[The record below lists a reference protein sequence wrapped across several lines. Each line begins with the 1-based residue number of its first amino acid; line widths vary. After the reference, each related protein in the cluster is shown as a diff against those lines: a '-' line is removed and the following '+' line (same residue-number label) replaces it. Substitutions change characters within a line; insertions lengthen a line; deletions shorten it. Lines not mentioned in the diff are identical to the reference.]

1 MERTK
6 STIRVVCDAGPIIHL
21 DELGCLDLLGDFQE
35 ISLSDTVWKE
45 ISRYRPSALKRIDL
59 PRDDCDLEVGPLD
72 QISQQDELMVYKH
85 DRFWACMDTIRDTE
99 HLNSLW
105 DSKQAE
111 WKIW

>member
-45 ISRYRPSALKRIDL
+45 ISRYRLSALKRVDL
-59 PRDDCDLEVGPLD
+59 PFVRLSGVIPSNEALLTMCDLCG
-72 QISQQDELMVYKH
+72 
-85 DRFWACMDTIRDTE
+85 
-99 HLNSLW
+99 
-105 DSKQAE
+105 
-111 WKIW
+111 